1 MLDEPDQQAVIRGLR
16 LGDRNAW
23 SALYDGYSADIWRY
37 VARIVGPEAFTVA
50 DIVQETFLLA
60 ARSASNFDPARGTLW
75 AWLSGIAHHQCSVH
89 WRQMTR
95 IQRLKSLVET
105 RATELRRWLETSEAA
120 DEVWLRLELA
130 DAVRGVLAELPADY
144 AALLTG
150 KYLDGRTLDDL
161 ALASG
166 GTVEAT
172 KSKLARARREFR
184 ARMETLVRE
193 PNTRRP
199 DCEVR

>member
-1 MLDEPDQQAVIRGLR
+1 
-16 LGDRNAW
+16 
-23 SALYDGYSADIWRY
+23 
-37 VARIVGPEAFTVA
+37 
-50 DIVQETFLLA
+50 
-60 ARSASNFDPARGTLW
+60 
-75 AWLSGIAHHQCSVH
+75 
-89 WRQMTR
+89 MTK